1 MKKIKKQTAFLIFLL
16 ANLTLGLFSQTLP
29 EGNSQESG
37 SGSKNEN
44 GAVFSTESLNTKGKK
59 TYTKVT
65 QGHKIPENRKSVAL
79 VLGGGGARGF
89 VHVPLVQAILD
100 EGIPID
106 LIIGTSAGALIG
118 GFYSAGY
125 TEAELLPE
133 LRKIDWYQI
142 FKDSP
147 PDLYARYMQNRVGD
161 PYPIKVTTDDKFNLS
176 MGTGVF
182 TGQLVFDT
190 IKSLLV
196 KIPSNID
203 FDSLPI
209 PFRAVAA
216 DIMAGEKVVLSAGD
230 LPEAMRSS
238 MSLPGIFEPFE
249 IDGKILVDGTVI
261 DNVPVK
267 TAKDM
272 GYDVIIVVDI
282 SVPPISDAN
291 ELRTTPFSSLNQAMN
306 IFQTKKNREE
316 AKLADLIIY
325 PDLENYSTVDYTKM
339 EEIFLVG
346 EKAAKDYKNELKKL
360 KDYIYGKEYTDT
372 SPYKNREFSYERIS
386 DMEYLTFENLN
397 VKGVLSPDL
406 PFVEKLFNSVKGKPF
421 TKLEYETVSREIF
434 NTGNYSL
441 VNISVEKNQAG
452 NTLLIETKAKP
463 KEGFTINFGFNYG
476 NTISN
481 NLYSNLDVV
490 QNFSFKDITNKG
502 SEISLSAILI
512 DTFGFQ
518 FNYLQPFGHYIFM
531 EMDASYLDRQDVLSY
546 ATNSPLIISQRNQQA
561 GGSIL
566 LGATLNSQNWFSIS
580 ARAGWVNT
588 FQEDREI
595 QETIF
600 ADTYIAFDAKYTLDT
615 LNSSVFPTKGI
626 RIDISGSLIKTL
638 NNINKAPFAKKLN
651 LKLISAIP
659 FNSEVSAGIHIN
671 FGTEQ
676 EEIISRMSPVNF
688 LEAFSLCNRD
698 IFPQIPQRDIYGNH
712 ILSVKGDI
720 KFNPFGYLTALG
732 GKFFLIGEGAW
743 GCLWDKIEKM
753 SPVEQEWNTDIGAG
767 LEITP
772 TFGIRA
778 RVGVGSFRKS
788 IRPYLAIDFGN
799 FMN

>member
-1 MKKIKKQTAFLIFLL
+1 MKKIKKTAVLFILL
-16 ANLTLGLFSQTLP
+16 FMNLFPTLFSQTRQEESNP
-29 EGNSQESG
+29 NSGQDI
-37 SGSKNEN
+37 KKEN
-44 GAVFSTESLNTKGKK
+44 INTDGTK
-59 TYTKVT
+59 TYIKITP
-65 QGHKIPENRKSVAL
+65 GHKPPENRKSVAL

-89 VHVPLVQAILD
+89 VHVPIVQAILD
-100 EGIPID
+100 EGIPVD
-106 LIIGTSAGALIG
+106 MIIGTSAGALIG

-125 TEAELLPE
+125 TKEELLPE
-133 LRKIDWYQI
+133 LRKIDWNQI

-161 PYPIKVTTDDKFNLS
+161 PYPLKVTIDDKFKLS

-182 TGQLVFDT
+182 TGQHVFDT

-196 KIPSNID
+196 KIPTNID

-216 DIMAGEKVVLSAGD
+216 DIMAGEKVVLSEGD

-316 AKLADLIIY
+316 AKIADLIIY
-325 PDLENYSTVDYTKM
+325 PDLENYTTVDYTKM

-346 EKAAKDYKNELKKL
+346 EKAARDYKIELRKIKE
-360 KDYIYGKEYTDT
+360 YIYGKEQTDT
-372 SPYKNREFSYERIS
+372 SPYRNPELPGKKIS
-386 DMEYLTFENLN
+386 EMEYLTFENLT

-406 PFVEKLFNSVKGKPF
+406 PFIEKLFNTVKGRPF
-421 TKLEYETVSREIF
+421 TETEYETVSREIF

-441 VNISVEKNQAG
+441 VNISVEKDGAG
-452 NTLLIETKAKP
+452 NTLLIETKAKQ

-518 FNYLQPFGHYIFM
+518 FNYLQPFGHYLFM

-561 GGSIL
+561 GGSVL
-566 LGATLNSQNWFSIS
+566 FGVTLNSQNWFTLS
-580 ARAGWVNT
+580 ARAAWINT
-588 FQEDREI
+588 FQEDKEI
-595 QETIF
+595 QEIIF
-600 ADTYIAFDAKYTLDT
+600 ADTFIGFDAKYTLDT
-615 LNSSVFPTKGI
+615 LNSSVFPTQGI

-638 NNINKAPFAKKLN
+638 NNINKAPFAKKIN
-651 LKLISAIP
+651 LKLVSAIP
-659 FNSEVSAGIHIN
+659 FSPEVSAGIHIN

-688 LEAFSLCNRD
+688 LEAFTLCNRD
-698 IFPQIPQRDIYGNH
+698 IFPQIPQKDIYGNH
-712 ILSVKGDI
+712 IFSVKGDI

-732 GKFFLIGEGAW
+732 GRFFCIMEGAW
-743 GCLWDKIEKM
+743 GCIWDKMEKM
-753 SPVEQEWNTDIGAG
+753 SPIEQEWNTDIGAG
-767 LEITP
+767 LEITQ

-778 RVGVGSFRKS
+778 RVGVGSFRDS

>member
-1 MKKIKKQTAFLIFLL
+1 M
-16 ANLTLGLFSQTLP
+16 
-29 EGNSQESG
+29 
-37 SGSKNEN
+37 
-44 GAVFSTESLNTKGKK
+44 
-59 TYTKVT
+59 
-65 QGHKIPENRKSVAL
+65 
-79 VLGGGGARGF
+79 
-89 VHVPLVQAILD
+89 
-100 EGIPID
+100 
-106 LIIGTSAGALIG
+106 
-118 GFYSAGY
+118 
-125 TEAELLPE
+125 
-133 LRKIDWYQI
+133 
-142 FKDSP
+142 
-147 PDLYARYMQNRVGD
+147 
-161 PYPIKVTTDDKFNLS
+161 
-176 MGTGVF
+176 
-182 TGQLVFDT
+182 
-190 IKSLLV
+190 
-196 KIPSNID
+196 
-203 FDSLPI
+203 
-209 PFRAVAA
+209 
-216 DIMAGEKVVLSAGD
+216 
-230 LPEAMRSS
+230 
-238 MSLPGIFEPFE
+238 
-249 IDGKILVDGTVI
+249 
-261 DNVPVK
+261 
-267 TAKDM
+267 
-272 GYDVIIVVDI
+272 
-282 SVPPISDAN
+282 
-291 ELRTTPFSSLNQAMN
+291 
-306 IFQTKKNREE
+306 
-316 AKLADLIIY
+316 
-325 PDLENYSTVDYTKM
+325 
-339 EEIFLVG
+339 
-346 EKAAKDYKNELKKL
+346 
-360 KDYIYGKEYTDT
+360 
-372 SPYKNREFSYERIS
+372 
-386 DMEYLTFENLN
+386 
-397 VKGVLSPDL
+397 
-406 PFVEKLFNSVKGKPF
+406 
-421 TKLEYETVSREIF
+421 
-434 NTGNYSL
+434 
-441 VNISVEKNQAG
+441 
-452 NTLLIETKAKP
+452 
-463 KEGFTINFGFNYG
+463 
-476 NTISN
+476 
-481 NLYSNLDVV
+481 
-490 QNFSFKDITNKG
+490 
-502 SEISLSAILI
+502 
-512 DTFGFQ
+512 
-518 FNYLQPFGHYIFM
+518 
-531 EMDASYLDRQDVLSY
+531 
-546 ATNSPLIISQRNQQA
+546 LIISQRNQQA

-732 GKFFLIGEGAW
+732 GKFFLIWEGAW